1 MIDNQTLRP
10 RQIVGINV
18 RRLRQ
23 ERGLSQREL
32 VARMRA
38 LRFPWHPATAHEVEK
53 QEGARQVTL
62 DELVAL
68 AICLDTDIASLLDP
82 VGAGLPR
89 LPMEQGTLA
98 EAGTVDVGLPWDLW
112 GRFFRNLIPVS
123 DKQGKSPRFVRT
135 IPEWKDGKPL
145 GGLQQESAI
154 PADEDA
160 LHTKVK
166 ELETLVEQLKAAL
179 PAEGRKP

>member
-1 MIDNQTLRP
+1 MADTHRLRP
-10 RQIVGINV
+10 RQIVAMNV

-23 ERGLSQREL
+23 ERGLSQRQL
-32 VARMRA
+32 VARMQA
-38 LRFPWHPATAHEVEK
+38 LRFPWWPATAHEVEK
-53 QEGARQVTL
+53 ESGTRQVSL

-89 LPMEQGTLA
+89 LPMEQGTLV

-112 GRFFRNLIPVS
+112 GNFFRNLIPVS
-123 DKQGKSPRFVRT
+123 QKQGRSPRFVRT
-135 IPEWKDGKPL
+135 VPEWKGGKPL
-145 GGLQQESAI
+145 GGLQQEFAI

-166 ELETLVEQLKAAL
+166 ELEALVEELKATL
-179 PAEGRKP
+179 PAEGSKR

>member
-1 MIDNQTLRP
+1 MTDTERAKPRELVGRNLRRI
-10 RQIVGINV
+10 RQD
-18 RRLRQ
+18 
-23 ERGLSQREL
+23 RGLSQRRL
-32 VARMRA
+32 VERMRG
-38 LRFPWHPATAHEVEK
+38 LRFSWHQTTVQGVET
-53 QEGARQVTL
+53 GTRPVSI

-82 VGAGLPR
+82 VGAGLPS

-98 EAGTVDVGLPWDLW
+98 EAGTVDVGLPWGLW

-123 DKQGKSPRFVRT
+123 QAQGSSPRFVQT
-135 IPEWKDGKPL
+135 IPDWRDGEPV
-145 GGLQQESAI
+145 GGLQQEFAI

-179 PAEGRKP
+179 PAQGRKS